1 MTTTEHSYETAP
13 QLRDTLKRN
22 SSIAAFIG
30 LVFLILLVAGIFVG
44 GGLEGFLRS
53 YLVGFWLWFGAG
65 AACLL
70 ILMTQYLTGGAWGLV
85 IRRPLEAGA
94 KTLYLMVLGFL
105 PLLIFSQHIYWWT
118 TPEGAADKVIQA
130 KNLYLNVPFLWI

>member
-1 MTTTEHSYETAP
+1 MTTTEHSYATAP

-30 LVFLILLVAGIFVG
+30 LVFLTLTVAGKFIG
-44 GGLEGFLRS
+44 GGAEQFLRS
-53 YLVGFWLWFGAG
+53 YLVGFWLWFGCG

-85 IRRPLEAGA
+85 IRKPLEAGA
-94 KTLYLMVLGFL
+94 KTLYVMCFGFL
-105 PLLIFSQHIYWWT
+105 PLLIWVDRMYWWT
-118 TPEGAADKVIQA
+118 TPAG
-130 KNLYLNVPFLWI
+130 